1 MFLDHLPEKLGSEL
15 RTQILMYKS
24 SRQSGDAADLDDDNA
39 SNTPCRLLLQFNLVR
54 ALKEHDRSVRRKAEE
69 LKLNASIA
77 DLASTSAQTAQLT
90 DLQRQVKVLQDQ
102 LASRLAHAT
111 SSTKRPTAATAPSPH
126 STARAL
132 VVASMTTRTRTNTR
146 TKDFAP
152 HMRDCVHCH
161 GRHMDRDCTSRP
173 RALATSASG
182 GPPTSSPPPP
192 PRDLRPPA
200 ASAPVAPTANV
211 PPHTVTPPKT
221 TLAPDAK
228 TPVLAARRVTF
239 RHALLASSAPRPP
252 AGSLP
257 DPPAGSLPDP
267 AAAQFFGPAAGE
279 LNRTPA
285 LFSGRLTSA
294 ALLPALTMAA
304 HRTQHHLRVDIP
316 PLPPSMDSKRL
327 HTPHTPISSPACR
340 IIRTRP
346 RLRLANLL
354 LPSLGRPRNCL
365 QTRLH
370 GSALRDDLHLCRRT
384 LRVPQDARL
393 RPCDVDPPPSS
404 GPPSCGDHH
413 LPSPVPT
420 HAGPTQAPAPPLLTS
435 IPAKSG
441 VPTTTPPRSPST
453 PTGPTGP
460 PHTPTQ
466 APLAMP
472 TRSPSPPHCQAPPL
486 QPLTSHHCYHS
497 PPTPMSPLQP
507 VTTPR
512 PRPHPLEATPR
523 TLLPASRASHPRPRC
538 AKHYGAPPS
547 PCRRNT
553 HAPSPPR
560 PTTTSGPQPRRRTP
574 APLPSRAAAA
584 RGSLGATSRPTT
596 RLQPR
601 TRFPAILPAQATGVN
616 FSFSLLSLPPPT
628 STPALSPAPAPCC
641 PSIPRNLMIP
651 LRPPRRLPPHPAR
664 RAWFVP
670 TSPQVAPHATL
681 LQ

>member
-420 HAGPTQAPAPPLLTS
+420 HAGPTQ
-435 IPAKSG
+435 
-441 VPTTTPPRSPST
+441 TPHLSS
-453 PTGPTGP
+453 
-460 PHTPTQ
+460 
-466 APLAMP
+466 
-472 TRSPSPPHCQAPPL
+472 
-486 QPLTSHHCYHS
+486 
-497 PPTPMSPLQP
+497 
-507 VTTPR
+507 
-512 PRPHPLEATPR
+512 
-523 TLLPASRASHPRPRC
+523 
-538 AKHYGAPPS
+538 PPS
-547 PCRRNT
+547 PQ
-553 HAPSPPR
+553 SPASHRLLPHGVLR
-560 PTTTSGPQPRRRTP
+560 PQRARLVPHTLRRR
-574 APLPSRAAAA
+574 
-584 RGSLGATSRPTT
+584 
-596 RLQPR
+596 RLSQR
-601 TRFPAILPAQATGVN
+601 RLA
-616 FSFSLLSLPPPT
+616 LPPSHVARHHPCSRSRRIT
-628 STPALSPAPAPCC
+628 AVTRRRSPCLLPDHPGLDIVPDRQPHGHCSLHPALLLRGPTAPDTMVPHSPAAGT
-641 PSIPRNLMIP
+641 RTP
-651 LRPPRRLPPHPAR
+651 LRRPAR
-664 RAWFVP
+664 RPRLALDRNAARPPPCSVAPRPPVAPWGRRHARRSTFDQGHALLRP
-670 TSPQVAPHATL
+670 CLPKPRASTSPSASACPL
-681 LQ
+681 LQL